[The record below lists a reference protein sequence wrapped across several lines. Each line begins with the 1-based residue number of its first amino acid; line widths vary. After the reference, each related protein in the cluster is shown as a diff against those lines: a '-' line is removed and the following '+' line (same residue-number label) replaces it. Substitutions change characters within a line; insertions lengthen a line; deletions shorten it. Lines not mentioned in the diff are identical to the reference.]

1 MKNIILKVLSSL
13 FLLFICVSCS
23 SSLNQSGLGA
33 SVNVNATVNPI
44 TADVTVGEK
53 ITGTAK
59 ESYLFKFFKLS
70 GTSKYLDNV
79 GGGGN
84 VCSAAAYDAV
94 NSSGA
99 DVIVNPQYVR
109 TMSSN
114 LFTSSEECTVTGY
127 KGTLS
132 TFE

>member
-1 MKNIILKVLSSL
+1 MKNIISKTALSLMFL
-13 FLLFICVSCS
+13 FLCVSCS
-23 SSLNQSGLGA
+23 SSLNSSGIGGG
-33 SVNVNATVNPI
+33 VNVSANISVE
-44 TADVTVGEK
+44 ADVTVGEK
-53 ITGTAK
+53 IQGTAK

-94 NSSGA
+94 SSSGA

-109 TMSSN
+109 TKTSN
-114 LFTSSEECTVTGY
+114 LFVCKEECTVTGY

-132 TFE
+132 SFK

>member
-1 MKNIILKVLSSL
+1 
-13 FLLFICVSCS
+13 
-23 SSLNQSGLGA
+23 LNQSGLGA